1 MPNDM
6 QQANTAGAVDA
17 VALLIKDHE
26 KAKKAFEE
34 FEKSKD
40 KMGDE
45 EKLALVKQVCADL
58 MIHMEI
64 EEKVF
69 YPSVGERIDDEDMMN
84 EAKVE
89 HSSAKDLIAQLGK
102 LKPDDPMFDAKFAVL
117 GEQIEHHV
125 DEEEKEMFP
134 QARQKGADMA
144 ALGKRLQ
151 SARMKAREAH
161 GLPPEEA

>member
-1 MPNDM
+1 MNDT
-6 QQANTAGAVDA
+6 QQGEASTSIDA
-17 VALLIKDHE
+17 VALLTADHR

-34 FEKSKD
+34 FDKGKEQMSDEK
-40 KMGDE
+40 
-45 EKLALVKQVCADL
+45 KLALVKEVCADL
-58 MIHMEI
+58 LIHMEI

-89 HSSAKDLIAQLGK
+89 HNGAKDLIAQLGE
-102 LKPDDPMFDAKFAVL
+102 LKPGDPMFDAKFKVL

-125 DEEEKEMFP
+125 EEEEKEMFP
-134 QARQKGADMA
+134 QAKQKGADMA

-151 SARMKAREAH
+151 SARMKLRSEH
-161 GLPPEEA
+161 GLPPE